1 MVCRSKKEEENLG
14 GRMGLRFSSKGR
26 RNLAGTLMGKGGPEG
41 LFTAGGGVAG
51 FLLLPFE
58 EGRLGAFLREAFE
71 DFFEEDLEAFFDL
84 DFDAMKFQT

>member
-1 MVCRSKKEEENLG
+1 MVWRSKKEEENLG

-41 LFTAGGGVAG
+41 LFATGGGVAG

-58 EGRLGAFLREAFE
+58 EGRLGAFLREALE